1 MIEYFPLM
9 HKGGAEEYFDSLILN
24 FSGNLT
30 AFLYYGSSE
39 RNVSSGTREKKAAAD
54 IINNCKDIPF
64 EEVSKSIA
72 SVMNDSSEYMVIR
85 ISDSKVES
93 DCRGKVN
100 GYLLK
105 KGEIKRLPNGMI
117 RPDVDDRIVVGTAAF
132 YKKLSLPAIL
142 ADSMVSISAE
152 EWMDNMICRI
162 SEKTMLAEGNLTA
175 LTLMVRAE
183 DIRV

>member
-24 FSGNLT
+24 FSGSLT

-54 IINNCKDIPF
+54 LINNCKDVPF
-64 EEVSKSIA
+64 AELCRSIEEVMK
-72 SVMNDSSEYMVIR
+72 DDSEYMVIR
-85 ISDSKVES
+85 VSDTSVES
-93 DCRGKVN
+93 ECRGKVN

-105 KGEIKRLPNGMI
+105 KGEIKRLPNGLI
-117 RPDVDDRIVVGTAAF
+117 KPDSDDRIVCGTAAF

-142 ADSMVSISAE
+142 SDSMVSISAE

-175 LTLMVRAE
+175 LTLMVRPE
-183 DIRV
+183 DIRI